1 MKSVYIRKQIK
12 TVVGILFVML
22 FANEPAYCL
31 SENVDVTVT
40 VDISAPTCTVSAPI
54 TKDLGVLTP
63 GMKITW
69 LPDVNIIVDCGGQ
82 DIKHALYMQS
92 QNALTSQHDGIFLK
106 RKDDNTDTGILL
118 QLEGTES
125 NKFTVDEQ
133 HPEAVS
139 SGTGAATY
147 PIKVR
152 VDVPKDAKAGEV
164 GGAVIFKLDYS

>member
-1 MKSVYIRKQIK
+1 MKSVNNKTSSAIAGIIFTLLSAGAQAVIETK
-12 TVVGILFVML
+12 TVTAML
-22 FANEPAYCL
+22 
-31 SENVDVTVT
+31 TI
-40 VDISAPTCTVSAPI
+40 DISEPTCTVSAPD
-54 TKDLGVLTP
+54 TVNLGVLTP

-69 LPDVNIIVDCGGQ
+69 LPDVSINVDCGGQ

-92 QNALTSQHDGIFLK
+92 QNTQTSQHDGIFLK

-118 QLEGTES
+118 QLEGAES

-139 SGTGAATY
+139 SGTRSATY

-152 VDVPKDAKAGEV
+152 VDVPRDAKAGEV
-164 GGAVIFKLDYS
+164 GGTVIFKLDYS

>member
-22 FANEPAYCL
+22 SANDPAYCWSDSL
-31 SENVDVTVT
+31 EVTVT
-40 VDISAPTCTVSAPI
+40 VDISAPTCTISAPE

-69 LPDVNIIVDCGGQ
+69 LPDVSINVDCGGQ
-82 DIKHALYMQS
+82 NIKHSLYMQS
-92 QNALTSQHDGIFLK
+92 QNTQTSQHDGIFLK

-118 QLEGTES
+118 QLEGAES

-139 SGTGAATY
+139 SGTGSATY

-152 VDVPKDAKAGEV
+152 VDVPKDAKAGEI
-164 GGAVIFKLDYS
+164 GGAVVFKLDYS